1 LRCLTGFTEQTLHL
15 PHPVSAGCGIRES
28 RALGPLFKFRPNR
41 QKLPQ
46 PSAAVCEALRACRAK
61 SRRPAVRRVRVFAPP
76 LLSVW
81 KEVAMRLFDMFLR
94 RAGLTRADALRR
106 NRAVSR
112 LTIECPE
119 NMLSGLRQRIYAD
132 FRAAGLNVSQ
142 VQIQRGEGGQMAS
155 ACVTVDCPADKRAE
169 LVSQARRLGQQPGV
183 HRVRFGA
190 ARNAGQ
196 ASQGSSARAA

>member
-1 LRCLTGFTEQTLHL
+1 
-15 PHPVSAGCGIRES
+15 
-28 RALGPLFKFRPNR
+28 
-41 QKLPQ
+41 
-46 PSAAVCEALRACRAK
+46 
-61 SRRPAVRRVRVFAPP
+61 
-76 LLSVW
+76 
-81 KEVAMRLFDMFLR
+81 MRLFDMFLR

-169 LVSQARRLGQQPGV
+169 LVSQARRSPSLALWP
-183 HRVRFGA
+183 RW
-190 ARNAGQ
+190 
-196 ASQGSSARAA
+196 SSAMPRWGSWPSSESSPWRVS

>member
-1 LRCLTGFTEQTLHL
+1 
-15 PHPVSAGCGIRES
+15 
-28 RALGPLFKFRPNR
+28 
-41 QKLPQ
+41 
-46 PSAAVCEALRACRAK
+46 
-61 SRRPAVRRVRVFAPP
+61 
-76 LLSVW
+76 
-81 KEVAMRLFDMFLR
+81 MRLFDMFLR

-196 ASQGSSARAA
+196 ASQGSSAGAA